1 MAITKE
7 QVFEAANQIAE
18 TGETPKLSNVRA
30 KIGRGS
36 NTDLG
41 PFFKEWK
48 EQQQKPTEVVATPA
62 EPAPQQVLDLLSGI
76 APQIWACA
84 AKIANEHLQSERQ
97 AMELEKIRLTEAL
110 AEANELGD
118 QSESE
123 LESAKTQIEA
133 ITTEATEAAKIAAT
147 DLVRE
152 VTARAE
158 AETKAATLAGTVE
171 ALTKQIKELNS
182 TIEHLHIEGVKQAER
197 AANAEAKIVD
207 LSDQIKAK
215 TATIDQLRNESAKL
229 VERVTVSETKNTE
242 LINQIKIQTATVDQ
256 LRDDSAKLI
265 ERATAAETK
274 AGDLIAQIAKQNQQ
288 AEQHE
293 ITIGELSREVGKHL
307 ERATAADAKS
317 GELAKEIVTLKNT
330 VVQLKEAKKVSPE
343 KL

>member
-1 MAITKE
+1 MAITKD

-48 EQQQKPTEVVATPA
+48 EQQKPTEVVATPA
-62 EPAPQQVLDLLSGI
+62 EPAPQQVLDLLNEV

-97 AMELEKIRLTEAL
+97 AMELEKTRLTEAL

-118 QSESE
+118 QSEFE
-123 LESAKTQIEA
+123 LEAAKYKIEA
-133 ITTEATEAAKIAAT
+133 LTTEATEAAKTAAA
-147 DLVRE
+147 DLVKQ
-152 VTARAE
+152 VTARSE
-158 AETKAATLAGTVE
+158 AETKAATLSGTVE
-171 ALTKQIKELNS
+171 ALTTQIKELNN
-182 TIEHLHIEGVKQAER
+182 TIEQLHIEGVKQAER

-207 LSDQIKAK
+207 LTDQIETKNV
-215 TATIDQLRNESAKL
+215 TINQIRIESVKL
-229 VERVTVSETKNTE
+229 AERVTISETKNTE

-256 LRDDSAKLI
+256 LRNDSAKLI

-274 AGDLIAQIAKQNQQ
+274 AEDLVAQIAKQNQQ

-293 ITIGELSREVGKHL
+293 RTIGELSKEIGKQL

-317 GELAKEIVTLKNT
+317 GELAKEISTLKNA
-330 VVQLKEAKKVSPE
+330 VVELKEAKKV
-343 KL
+343 